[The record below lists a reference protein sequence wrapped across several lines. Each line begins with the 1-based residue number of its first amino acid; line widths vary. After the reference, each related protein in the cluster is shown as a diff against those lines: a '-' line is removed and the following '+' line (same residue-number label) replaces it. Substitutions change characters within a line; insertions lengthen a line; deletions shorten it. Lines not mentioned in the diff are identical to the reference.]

1 MRPAAPRLLATA
13 LTALFTLACPRPPP
27 PPPAPAP
34 PAPERV
40 EPEPPP
46 PAPCERILRIE
57 VHKRE
62 HRLHAFCE
70 GGAVVGMPVALG
82 REPEGP
88 KRVAGD
94 HRTPEGLYHIAG
106 RAERS
111 RFHRFLPIDYPSAAD
126 ADTALAAGIISSS
139 DHRRILWAHDRGTLP
154 PGDTPLGGELGFH
167 GEGERWEGTSS
178 HIDWTYGCI
187 ALGDDDIDFVAARVE
202 RGTPVLIL
210 PGAPPAGGS

>member
-13 LTALFTLACPRPPP
+13 LTALLALACPKPAP

-40 EPEPPP
+40 EPAPPP
-46 PAPCERILRIE
+46 PPCERILRIE

-70 GGAVVGMPVALG
+70 GGAVIGMPVALG

-94 HRTPEGLYHIAG
+94 HRTPEGLYRIAG
-106 RAERS
+106 PPERS
-111 RFHRFLPIDYPSAAD
+111 RFHRFIPFDYPSVAD
-126 ADTALAAGIISSS
+126 ADTALAAGIISVS
-139 DHRRILWAHDRGTLP
+139 DHRRILRAHDRGALP
-154 PGDTPLGGELGFH
+154 PEDTPLGGELGFH
-167 GEGERWEGTSS
+167 GEGERWRGDSKQL
-178 HIDWTYGCI
+178 DWTFGCI
-187 ALGDDDIDFVAARVE
+187 ALADRDLDFVVARVK
-202 RGTPVLIL
+202 RGTPVAIL
-210 PGAPPAGGS
+210 PR